1 MNTPIQTPVEDRS
14 AIRLQN
20 AYSYVAEYFPELPE
34 SSRILLADCM
44 VKAFFP
50 VQTDPDFQK
59 QADRRIPWASNT
71 VQIHICRLNRF

>member
-1 MNTPIQTPVEDRS
+1 MNTPIQDRS

-34 SSRILLADCM
+34 KSRILLADCM

-50 VQTDPDFQK
+50 TDPDFQD
-59 QADRRIPWASNT
+59 QADRLIP
-71 VQIHICRLNRF
+71 

>member
-1 MNTPIQTPVEDRS
+1 MNTPIQDRS

-44 VKAFFP
+44 VKAFF
-50 VQTDPDFQK
+50 QTDPDFQD
-59 QADRRIPWASNT
+59 QADRLIPWASDT